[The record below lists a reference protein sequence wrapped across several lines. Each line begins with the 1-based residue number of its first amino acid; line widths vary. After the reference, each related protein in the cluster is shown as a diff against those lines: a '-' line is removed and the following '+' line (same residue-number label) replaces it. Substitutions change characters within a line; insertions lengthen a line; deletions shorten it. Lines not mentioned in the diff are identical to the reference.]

1 MQLSD
6 AVYQTV
12 VEAITAVR
20 LELRWKPGKAQQ
32 HLIKRIERGHLSPE
46 TTLSQYEAIIRSVL
60 LDPTAQV
67 FVFQFGQTFYPTV
80 VAEYADKAWLV
91 MVGLNGILETA
102 FPPDDVEDY
111 VYNDPSYIRIG
122 PIDEVSR

>member
-1 MQLSD
+1 LQLSD
-6 AVYQTV
+6 AVDQTV

-20 LELRWKPGKAQQ
+20 LELRWKAGKAQQ
-32 HLIKRIERGHLSPE
+32 HLIKRIERAHLSPE
-46 TTLSQYEAIIRSVL
+46 TTLRQYEAIIRSVL

-80 VAEYADKAWLV
+80 VAEYANKAWLV
-91 MVGLNGILETA
+91 MFGLNGILETA

-122 PIDEVSR
+122 LIDEVLR